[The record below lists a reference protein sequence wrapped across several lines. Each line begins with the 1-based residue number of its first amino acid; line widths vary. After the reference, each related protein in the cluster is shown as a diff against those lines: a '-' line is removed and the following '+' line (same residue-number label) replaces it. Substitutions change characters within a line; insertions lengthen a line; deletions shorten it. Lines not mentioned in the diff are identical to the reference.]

1 MGQKLVEKRKVQ
13 SYLREAIT
21 KAKEKYNFCAR
32 AMQVLF
38 HAANLKEKMELA
50 SPIILPLLLDLG

>member
-1 MGQKLVEKRKVQ
+1 MVQKLVEKKKVQ
-13 SYLREAIT
+13 SYLREAVT
-21 KAKEKYNFCAR
+21 KAKGKNNFCAR

-50 SPIILPLLLDLG
+50 SPITIPLPLDLG